1 MIKQAGLNGLS
12 NERWFF
18 LGVTM
23 LVFLGLVMVFSSS
36 YLLGRE
42 HFGNSFHFIG
52 RQILFALLGIALVL
66 VLRLTKFEFWINN
79 AFVWQMVACAL
90 VLLTFVP
97 GIGVVVKGSHR
108 WIDLGP
114 FHLQPG
120 EILKFTTIMCSV
132 RLFQNF
138 VFWEAKERMIS
149 LAMLLVPPLILVFQP
164 DFGMFML
171 CMMNIFFVAY
181 MSSFP
186 RKYFYAFFMLATVSC
201 AIIMVAKPYRVQ
213 RLFAFLDPWQ
223 DPQNSGFQVIQSLL
237 AFANG
242 SWFGLGIGNSREKL
256 FYLPEA
262 HNDFIL
268 SVLAEELGFAGL
280 IGVLFLYLFFLF
292 HGFKIATRVLEE
304 TRSLFA
310 VAAIFSIGF
319 QALLNI
325 CVTVGLLPT
334 KGLNLP
340 FISYGGSSLV
350 ANFVV
355 LGLYLS
361 AISMRKIQSK

>member
-1 MIKQAGLNGLS
+1 MLKTTGLS

-23 LVFLGLVMVFSSS
+23 LVAVGLVMVFSSS

-52 RQILFALLGIALVL
+52 RQILFCLLGIGFLLVI
-66 VLRLTKFEFWINN
+66 RLTKFEFWMRN
-79 AFVWQMVACAL
+79 AFVWQIFATIL

-108 WIDLGP
+108 WIDMGP

-120 EILKFTTIMCSV
+120 EILKYTTLLCSV
-132 RLFQNF
+132 RFFQNF
-138 VFWEAKERMIS
+138 VFWESKERLTS
-149 LAMLLVPPLILVFQP
+149 LALLIGPPLILVFQP

-186 RKYFYAFFMLATVSC
+186 RKFFYAFLMLASVSC
-201 AIIMVAKPYRVQ
+201 SIIMIAKPYRVK

-237 AFANG
+237 AFSNG

-268 SVLAEELGFAGL
+268 SVISEELGFVGFVG
-280 IGVLFLYLFFLF
+280 ILFLYMFFLY

-310 VAAIFSIGF
+310 LTAVFSIGF

-325 CVTVGLLPT
+325 CVTVGMLPT

-361 AISMRKIQSK
+361 AITMRRIQSSPV